1 MSAMLN
7 SIYHKFDAALVGTT
21 SICSIQFF
29 AEISPQDMQSY
40 FTIVMQ
46 GLVGAATL
54 AKITYEIYKDGVEN
68 KKGKMD

>member
-1 MSAMLN
+1 
-7 SIYHKFDAALVGTT
+7 
-21 SICSIQFF
+21 
-29 AEISPQDMQSY
+29 MQSY